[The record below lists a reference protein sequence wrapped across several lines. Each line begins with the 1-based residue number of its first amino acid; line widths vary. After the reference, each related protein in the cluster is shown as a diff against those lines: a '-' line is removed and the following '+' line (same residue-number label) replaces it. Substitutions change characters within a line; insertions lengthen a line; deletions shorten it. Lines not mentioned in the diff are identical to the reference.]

1 MRWCKRILSI
11 ITVGAV
17 LFGANTISVQAS
29 ETDVSVHTNETDIS
43 YGADIG
49 WLSQLEDQGVTYVDD
64 NGIEADALEL
74 LKDKGV
80 NAVRIRAFVNPP
92 SDFQW
97 TKPLNGSTC
106 LLGYCDTAGVLYTAQ
121 RAADLGMEVML
132 VLHYSDHFADPLYQD
147 IPEQWAD
154 ASATQLSQ
162 YVYDYTYYIMS
173 QLAERNIYPKWVEVG
188 NEINAG
194 ILLPYGSSDTNFGQM
209 TEYLNSGYNA
219 VKAVSP
225 NTKVVTH
232 LANLGDLDWNVLDLT
247 WFLEQFLNEYNGQ
260 TDVIAMSYYPYWIG
274 GNDIEGL
281 TYNMYDIAVRYNKEV
296 MICETGGDENDPEG
310 TYDLLRQ
317 EINALQSLPNNKG
330 VGVFYWEPEAHSTS
344 TPDTYLLG
352 ATEKVGENTY
362 KFTSALDAFSISPE
376 YLSTENTF
384 EIWNKNSGA
393 ALNVSGGSYENAAQ
407 IEQYAYDE
415 WDSQKWTFE
424 KIDDT
429 YYKIVNKLSGKV
441 LDIEGM
447 ATSSGAECIQYDYNG
462 GWNQMWEIV
471 PTSDNMY
478 MIKNRLSGLYLGI
491 SGNSTSN
498 GAPCVQLASSEES
511 TKWYFLVTN

>member
-1 MRWCKRILSI
+1 MKWFKRFWGI
-11 ITVGAV
+11 IALGAV
-17 LFGANTISVQAS
+17 LFCADMSCVHAS
-29 ETDVSVHTNETDIS
+29 EQDSNIS
-43 YGADIG
+43 FGADIG
-49 WLSQLEDQGVTYVDD
+49 WLSQLEDQGITYVDD
-64 NGIEADALEL
+64 NGVETDALEL
-74 LKDKGV
+74 LQDKGV

-92 SDFQW
+92 SNFQW
-97 TKPLNGSTC
+97 TKPLNGKTC
-106 LLGYCDTAGVLYTAQ
+106 LLGYCDTTGVLYTAQ
-121 RAADLGMEVML
+121 RAADLGMDIML

-154 ASATQLSQ
+154 ASASELSK

-194 ILLPYGSSDTNFGQM
+194 ILLPHGSSDTNFGQM
-209 TEYLNSGYNA
+209 TEYLNSGYDA

-247 WFLEQFLNEYNGQ
+247 WFLEKFLNQYNGK

-296 MICETGGDENDPEG
+296 MVCETGGDENDPEG
-310 TYDLLRQ
+310 TYALLRQ

-330 VGVFYWEPEAHSTS
+330 VALFYWEPEAHSTS

-352 ATEKVGENTY
+352 ATEKVGDNTY
-362 KFTSALDAFSISPE
+362 KFTSALNAFSTEPE
-376 YLSTENTF
+376 RLSAEHTF
-384 EIWNKNSGA
+384 EIWNKNSKA
-393 ALNVSGGSYENAAQ
+393 ALNVSGGAQ
-407 IEQYAYDE
+407 DNLTRIEQYAYGE
-415 WDSQKWTFE
+415 WDSQKWRFE

-441 LDIEGM
+441 LDIE
-447 ATSSGAECIQYDYNG
+447 ALSSNSGAACIQYEYNG

-471 PTSDNMY
+471 PTQNNMY

-491 SGNSTSN
+491 EGDSTSD
-498 GAPCVQLASSEES
+498 GAYCVQLEGNQES
-511 TKWYFLVTN
+511 TKWCFFVTN